1 MSAHIAASA
10 PCTHSLFFAFQ
21 GRPPRSLGEFVDHIG
36 QINALRTIISSRIR
50 RSLHSQFRL
59 LASGLN
65 LACARGATGQ
75 RPIDQCWRRQARA
88 CRRLCVLSAW
98 CLCASEEKRTRVAG
112 IYSCITLLGIASPP
126 GSWRLGGLPEMRR
139 VRRRGAQP
147 AAGARSSTAS
157 NHRRRRRPA
166 CGRDNWC
173 RRLMRLTV
181 VSSLHEAWDV
191 AAAAADILATTLA
204 RCSP

>member
-98 CLCASEEKRTRVAG
+98 CLRASEGRGTRSLAY
-112 IYSCITLLGIASPP
+112 ICCEAFLGIASPP
-126 GSWRLGGLPEMRR
+126 GSWKLHGLPEMRR
-139 VRRRGAQP
+139 RLGLCSSVVDTQRRPRACTATDLGKAARRGP
-147 AAGARSSTAS
+147 V
-157 NHRRRRRPA
+157 P
-166 CGRDNWC
+166 
-173 RRLMRLTV
+173 V
-181 VSSLHEAWDV
+181 
-191 AAAAADILATTLA
+191 
-204 RCSP
+204 

>member
-88 CRRLCVLSAW
+88 CRRLCVLSAS
-98 CLCASEEKRTRVAG
+98 CLRVSEGRGTGSAAYIHVLPKRVLPG
-112 IYSCITLLGIASPP
+112 PP
-126 GSWRLGGLPEMRR
+126 GSWRLRGLAEMRR
-139 VRRRGAQP
+139 C
-147 AAGARSSTAS
+147 ARALVKSESRECMVGTGQT
-157 NHRRRRRPA
+157 P
-166 CGRDNWC
+166 
-173 RRLMRLTV
+173 T
-181 VSSLHEAWDV
+181 
-191 AAAAADILATTLA
+191 I
-204 RCSP
+204 